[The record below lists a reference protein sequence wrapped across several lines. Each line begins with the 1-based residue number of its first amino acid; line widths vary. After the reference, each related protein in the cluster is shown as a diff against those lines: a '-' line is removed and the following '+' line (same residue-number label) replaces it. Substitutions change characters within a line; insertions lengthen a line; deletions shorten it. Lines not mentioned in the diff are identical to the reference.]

1 MTDYTP
7 LIYIQDI
14 NVDNAADIEALKT
27 TVKEQKLTHVR
38 LKNGDLHPL
47 RSFDP
52 ILKKSISTNTMAPG
66 DTYARFQYPK
76 VESLGVIGPLT
87 AEEEAPAE
95 QQPEKKQPAAKKE
108 LAKQEPA
115 KAPEHHDRAHALLSA
130 SSAHRWLHCTPSPQ
144 LEERYP
150 DSESPAAAEGTAAH
164 ELAEHKLHLLYGDQP
179 TTRPE
184 SHWHNED
191 MDDYTDDYADRVM
204 AELADAQETNPAAFL
219 AIEQR
224 LDFSHIVPDGF
235 GTGDAVIIAEPT
247 MTIIDLKYGKGV
259 KVDAVGNPQMRLY
272 ALGALRQF
280 GMIYDIQ
287 TIRMV
292 IFQPRINNISV
303 DEVTVQELT
312 QWAESVVKPAAEKAM
327 KGEGE
332 LVAGDWCGFC
342 RHAPKCPALARHY
355 LQPIPRKADE
365 TPAAPNP
372 ETLTDT
378 QIAQIVQWAGDI
390 KKWLTKVES
399 YALDKANNG
408 HVYPGL
414 KLVEGRSV
422 RRYTDETAVAEAVEK
437 LGENPW
443 EKKLLGI
450 TAMTK
455 LLGKK
460 RFNDTLGNLVHK
472 PAGKPT
478 LVPVGDKRPAL
489 TVATPET
496 VFQPIEE
503 GKTA

>member
-1 MTDYTP
+1 MTGNYQPRIFIRD
-7 LIYIQDI
+7 
-14 NVDNAADIEALKT
+14 VDVDDAGGRTALKET
-27 TVKEQKLTHVR
+27 IKDQGLTHVK
-38 LKNGDLHPL
+38 LLDGAIHEL

-87 AEEEAPAE
+87 AEKEAPAE
-95 QQPEKKQPAAKKE
+95 QQPEKKKPATKKE
-108 LAKQEPA
+108 PAKQESA

-130 SSAHRWLHCTPSPQ
+130 SSSHRWLHCTPSPQ
-144 LEERYP
+144 LEQQYP

-164 ELAEHKLHLLYGDQP
+164 ELAEHKLHVLLDQSSE
-179 TTRPE
+179 RPE
-184 SHWHNED
+184 NPLQNED
-191 MDDYTDDYADRVM
+191 MDGYTNDYADRVM
-204 AELADAQETNPAAFL
+204 AELELASKENPAAFL
-219 AIEQR
+219 AIEQK

-259 KVDAVGNPQMRLY
+259 KVDAEDNPQMRLY

-280 GMIYDIQ
+280 GMIYDIHA
-287 TIRMV
+287 IRMV

-303 DEVTVQELT
+303 EEIGVTALLT
-312 QWAESVVKPAAEKAM
+312 WAEEVVKPAAAKAIN
-327 KGEGE
+327 GEGE
-332 LVAGDWCGFC
+332 LVAGEWCQFC
-342 RHAPKCPALARHY
+342 RHAPRCTALARHY

-365 TPAAPNP
+365 TPAAPDP
-372 ETLTDT
+372 ETLSDV
-378 QIAQIVQWAGDI
+378 QIAQIVEWSGEI

-399 YALDKANNG
+399 FALDKANNG
-408 HVYPGL
+408 HAYPGL

-478 LVPVGDKRPAL
+478 LVPVSDKRPEL
-489 TVATPET
+489 TPTSAEDL
-496 VFQPIEE
+496 FQPLEK
-503 GKTA
+503 GA

>member
-1 MTDYTP
+1 MTNYTP

-14 NVDNAADIEALKT
+14 NIDDASDIEALKA

-47 RSFDP
+47 RNFDP

-87 AEEEAPAE
+87 AEEETPAQ
-95 QQPEKKQPAAKKE
+95 QQPEKKKPATKKE
-108 LAKQEPA
+108 PAKQKPA

-144 LEERYP
+144 LEEQYE

-164 ELAEHKLHLLYGDQP
+164 ELAEHKLRQLLDQP
-179 TTRPE
+179 SERPE
-184 SHWHNED
+184 NPLQNED
-191 MDDYTDDYADRVM
+191 MDGYTDDYADRVM
-204 AELADAQETNPAAFL
+204 AELELASKENPAAFL
-219 AIEQR
+219 AIEQK
-224 LDFSHIVPDGF
+224 LDFSHIVPEGF

-259 KVDAVGNPQMRLY
+259 KVDAEGNPQMRLY

-280 GMIYDIQ
+280 GMIYDIHA
-287 TIRMV
+287 IRMV

-303 DEVTVQELT
+303 DEISASDLLT
-312 QWAESVVKPAAEKAM
+312 WANEVVKPAAEKAIN
-327 KGEGE
+327 GEGE
-332 LVAGDWCGFC
+332 LEPGEWCQFC
-342 RHAPKCPALARHY
+342 RHAPQCSALARHY
-355 LQPIPRKADE
+355 LQPIPKKADE
-365 TPAAPNP
+365 TPAAPAP
-372 ETLTDT
+372 ETLSDV
-378 QIAQIVQWAGDI
+378 QIAQIVEWSGDI

-408 HVYPGL
+408 HAYPGL

-422 RRYTDETAVAEAVEK
+422 RKFTDPDAVAAKVEK
-437 LGENPW
+437 LGKNPW

-460 RFNDTLGNLVHK
+460 TFDAELGELIHK

-478 LVPVGDKRPAL
+478 LAPVSDKRPEL
-489 TVATPET
+489 TPTSAET

>member
-1 MTDYTP
+1 M
-7 LIYIQDI
+7 
-14 NVDNAADIEALKT
+14 E
-27 TVKEQKLTHVR
+27 
-38 LKNGDLHPL
+38 G
-47 RSFDP
+47 S
-52 ILKKSISTNTMAPG
+52 
-66 DTYARFQYPK
+66 
-76 VESLGVIGPLT
+76 
-87 AEEEAPAE
+87 E
-95 QQPEKKQPAAKKE
+95 QQPEKKKPATKK
-108 LAKQEPA
+108 APA

-144 LEERYP
+144 LEQQHP

-164 ELAEHKLHLLYGDQP
+164 ELAEHKLHVLLNQP
-179 TTRPE
+179 SERPE
-184 SHWHNED
+184 NPLQNED
-191 MDDYTDDYADRVM
+191 MDGYTDDYAARVI
-204 AELADAQETNPAAFL
+204 AELELATKENPGAFL
-219 AIEQR
+219 AIEQK

-247 MTIIDLKYGKGV
+247 MTIMDLKYGKGV
-259 KVDAVGNPQMRLY
+259 KVDAEDNPQMRLY

-292 IFQPRINNISV
+292 IFQPRINNINV
-303 DEVTVQELT
+303 DEIPVTDLLA
-312 QWAESVVKPAAEKAM
+312 WAEEVVKPAAAKAIN
-327 KGEGE
+327 GGGE
-332 LVAGDWCGFC
+332 LVAGEWCQFC
-342 RHAPKCPALARHY
+342 RHAPQCTALARHY
-355 LQPIPRKADE
+355 LQPIPRKTDE

-372 ETLTDT
+372 ETLSDV
-378 QIAQIVQWAGDI
+378 QIAQIVEWSGEI

-399 YALDKANNG
+399 FALDKATAG
-408 HVYPGL
+408 HTYPGL

-422 RRYTDETAVAEAVEK
+422 RKFTDQDAVAKKVEA
-437 LGENPW
+437 LGKDPW

-460 RFNDTLGNLVHK
+460 TFDAELGELIHK

-478 LVPVGDKRPAL
+478 LVPVGDKRPEL
-489 TVATPET
+489 TPTSAET

>member
-1 MTDYTP
+1 MTGNYQP
-7 LIYIQDI
+7 RIFIKDI
-14 NVDNAADIEALKT
+14 DVNDTGERTALKET
-27 TVKEQKLTHVR
+27 IKDQGLTHVK
-38 LKNGDLHPL
+38 LLDGAIHEL

-87 AEEEAPAE
+87 AEEEAPAQ
-95 QQPEKKQPAAKKE
+95 QQPEKKKPATKKE
-108 LAKQEPA
+108 PAKQESA

-130 SSAHRWLHCTPSPQ
+130 SSAHRWLHCTPSPR
-144 LEERYP
+144 LEEQYE

-164 ELAEHKLHLLYGDQP
+164 ELAEHKLRQRLDQP
-179 TTRPE
+179 SERPD
-184 SHWHNED
+184 SPLQNED
-191 MDDYTDDYADRVM
+191 MDGYTDAYADRVM
-204 AELADAQETNPAAFL
+204 AELELASIENPAAFL

-247 MTIIDLKYGKGV
+247 MTIMDLKYGKGV
-259 KVDAVGNPQMRLY
+259 KVDAENNPQMRLY

-292 IFQPRINNISV
+292 IFQPRINNIGV
-303 DEVTVQELT
+303 DEISVTDLLT
-312 QWAESVVKPAAEKAM
+312 WADQVVKPAAEKAI

-332 LVAGDWCGFC
+332 LEPGEWCQFC
-342 RHAPKCPALARHY
+342 RHAPQCPALARHY

-365 TPAAPNP
+365 TPAAPDP
-372 ETLTDT
+372 ETLSDA
-378 QIAQIVQWAGDI
+378 QIAQIVEWSGEI

-399 YALDKANNG
+399 FALDKANNG
-408 HVYPGL
+408 HAYPGL

-478 LVPVGDKRPAL
+478 LVPVSDKRPEL
-489 TVATPET
+489 TPTSAEDL
-496 VFQPIEE
+496 FQPLEK
-503 GKTA
+503 GA

>member
-1 MTDYTP
+1 MTDDYQP
-7 LIYIQDI
+7 RIYMKD
-14 NVDNAADIEALKT
+14 VDVDDAGDRTSLKAT
-27 TVKEQKLTHVR
+27 IKDQGLTHVK
-38 LKNGDLHPL
+38 LLDGAIHEL
-47 RSFDP
+47 RNFDP
-52 ILKKSISTNTMAPG
+52 VLKKSISTNTLGKG
-66 DTYARFQYPK
+66 DQYQRFPYTK
-76 VESLGVIGPLT
+76 VESLGIMEGT
-87 AEEEAPAE
+87 AQ
-95 QQPEKKQPAAKKE
+95 QQPEEQKE
-108 LAKQEPA
+108 KPEQEPA

-144 LEERYP
+144 LEQQYP

-164 ELAEHKLHLLYGDQP
+164 ELAEHKLHVLLNQP
-179 TTRPE
+179 SERPE
-184 SHWHNED
+184 SPLQNED
-191 MDDYTDDYADRVM
+191 MDGYTDDYADRVM
-204 AELADAQETNPAAFL
+204 AELGLASKENPAAFL
-219 AIEQR
+219 AIEQK

-259 KVDAVGNPQMRLY
+259 KVDAEDNPQMRLY

-280 GMIYDIQ
+280 GMIYDIHA
-287 TIRMV
+287 IRMV

-303 DEVTVQELT
+303 EEIGVTALLT
-312 QWAESVVKPAAEKAM
+312 WAEEVVKPAAAKAIN
-327 KGEGE
+327 GEGE
-332 LVAGDWCGFC
+332 LVAGEWCQFC
-342 RHAPKCPALARHY
+342 RHAPRCTALARHY

-365 TPAAPNP
+365 TPAAPDP
-372 ETLTDT
+372 ETLSDV
-378 QIAQIVQWAGDI
+378 QIAQIVEWSGEI

-408 HVYPGL
+408 HAYPGL

-422 RRYTDETAVAEAVEK
+422 RKFTDQDAVAKKVEA
-437 LGENPW
+437 LGKDPW

-460 RFNDTLGNLVHK
+460 TFDAELGELIHK

-478 LVPVGDKRPAL
+478 LVPVGDKRPEL
-489 TVATPET
+489 TPTSAET

>member
-1 MTDYTP
+1 MTGNYQPRIFIRD
-7 LIYIQDI
+7 
-14 NVDNAADIEALKT
+14 VDVDDAGEHTALKET
-27 TVKEQKLTHVR
+27 IKDQGLTHVK
-38 LKNGDLHPL
+38 LLDGAIHEL
-47 RSFDP
+47 RNFDP

-66 DTYARFQYPK
+66 DKYARFPYPK
-76 VESLGVIGPLT
+76 VESLGVVDGNTTQSQEP
-87 AEEEAPAE
+87 EKEAPAA
-95 QQPEKKQPAAKKE
+95 PA
-108 LAKQEPA
+108 
-115 KAPEHHDRAHALLSA
+115 HHDRAHALLSA
-130 SSAHRWLHCTPSPQ
+130 SSAHRWLHCTPSPR
-144 LEERYP
+144 LEERYE

-164 ELAEHKLHLLYGDQP
+164 ELAEHKLRQRLDQP
-179 TTRPE
+179 SERPE
-184 SHWHNED
+184 NPLQNED
-191 MDDYTDDYADRVM
+191 MDGYTDDYADRVM
-204 AELADAQETNPAAFL
+204 AELELAYKENPAAFL

-259 KVDAVGNPQMRLY
+259 KVDAEGNPQMRLY

-280 GMIYDIQ
+280 GMIYDIHA
-287 TIRMV
+287 IRMV
-292 IFQPRINNISV
+292 IFQPRINNINV
-303 DEVTVQELT
+303 DEISVTDLLT
-312 QWAESVVKPAAEKAM
+312 WAEEVVKPAAAKAIN
-327 KGEGE
+327 GEGE
-332 LVAGDWCGFC
+332 LVAGEWCGFC
-342 RHAPKCPALARHY
+342 RHAARCPALARHD
-355 LQPIPRKADE
+355 LKPLPKTAQA

-372 ETLTDT
+372 ETLSDV
-378 QIAQIVQWAGDI
+378 QIAQIVEWSGEI

-399 YALDKANNG
+399 FALDQANQG
-408 HVYPGL
+408 HTYPGL

-478 LVPVGDKRPAL
+478 LVPVGDKRPELPPTSA
-489 TVATPET
+489 ET

>member
-14 NVDNAADIEALKT
+14 DVDDAADIDALKT
-27 TVKEQKLTHVR
+27 TVKKQKLTHVR

-87 AEEEAPAE
+87 AEEEAPAQ
-95 QQPEKKQPAAKKE
+95 QQPEKKKPATKKK
-108 LAKQEPA
+108 ATKQEPA

-130 SSAHRWLHCTPSPQ
+130 SSAHRWLHCTPSPR
-144 LEERYP
+144 LEERYE

-164 ELAEHKLHLLYGDQP
+164 ELAEHKLRQRLDQP
-179 TTRPE
+179 SERPE
-184 SHWHNED
+184 NPLQNED
-191 MDDYTDDYADRVM
+191 MDGYTDDYADRVM
-204 AELADAQETNPAAFL
+204 AELELASKENPAAFL

-247 MTIIDLKYGKGV
+247 MTIMDLKYGKGV
-259 KVDAVGNPQMRLY
+259 KVDAEDNPQMRLY

-292 IFQPRINNISV
+292 IFQPRINNINV
-303 DEVTVQELT
+303 DEIPVTDLLA
-312 QWAESVVKPAAEKAM
+312 WAEEVVKPAAAKAIT
-327 KGEGE
+327 GEGE

-355 LQPIPRKADE
+355 LQPIPRKANE

-378 QIAQIVQWAGDI
+378 QIAQIVEWSGEI
-390 KKWLTKVES
+390 KKWLNKVES
-399 YALDKANNG
+399 YALDKANSG
-408 HVYPGL
+408 HAYPGL

-478 LVPVGDKRPAL
+478 LVPVGDKRPEL
-489 TVATPET
+489 TPTSAET